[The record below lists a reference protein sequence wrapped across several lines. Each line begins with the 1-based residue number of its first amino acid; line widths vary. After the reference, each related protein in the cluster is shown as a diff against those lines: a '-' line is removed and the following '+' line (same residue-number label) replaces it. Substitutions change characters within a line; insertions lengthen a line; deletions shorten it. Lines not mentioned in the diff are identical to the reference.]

1 MQAWQTRLNERK
13 QQFLTK
19 TRERISGELTSSL
32 EQLLGSP
39 NDRSALTRVNKH
51 FHQLAG
57 AGGIYEMTE
66 FCNIAIAAEEL
77 CGKLLMNESPVG
89 DMEQKKLRAFCEALL
104 REVDSEQ
111 HKTVPASVI
120 PVSTT
125 DGAPVRKADVLLV
138 DQNADRLVVWHRV
151 FEEHKMGVR
160 TVKSASG
167 ARGAMVIRVP
177 DVLVINAPLP
187 DSAFGMEVIQ
197 HLRSLS
203 GGGRSVVLVVAEE
216 PSFKLKIDAIKCGAD
231 GVLEADT
238 TAKDLLG
245 KIDEM
250 LAGRAT
256 RQYKILSVEDDLE
269 QAWFIKSTLESVGYS
284 VLHIADPIHFE
295 EALVSFAPDLV
306 LLDIM
311 LGEISG
317 HDLARY
323 VRRHE
328 QFSRVPI
335 VFLTTEN
342 QMHMHLESA
351 RAGGDEHLVK
361 PIAPQLLVAAIA
373 GRLERA

>member
-13 QQFLTK
+13 QQFLNK
-19 TRERISGELTSSL
+19 TRERISGEVKSSL
-32 EQLLGSP
+32 EELLGTP

-57 AGGIYEMTE
+57 AGGIYEMTD
-66 FCNIAIAAEEL
+66 FCSIAIAAEEL
-77 CGKLLMNESPVG
+77 CSILLHNDSPVG
-89 DMEQKKLRAFCEALL
+89 ELEQAKLRAFCEALL

-111 HKTVPASVI
+111 HKAVPSSVI
-120 PVSTT
+120 PVSTVG
-125 DGAPVRKADVLLV
+125 GAPVKKTDVLLV

-167 ARGAMVIRVP
+167 ARGALVIRVP

-187 DSAFGMEVIQ
+187 DSAFGIEVIQ
-197 HLRSLS
+197 HLRGLS
-203 GGGRSVVLVVAEE
+203 GGGSSVVLVVAEQ
-216 PSFKLKIDAIKCGAD
+216 PSFKQKIDAIKCGAD
-231 GVLEADT
+231 GVFEGDT

-250 LAGRAT
+250 LAGRAK
-256 RQYKILSVEDDLE
+256 RQYKILSVEDDPE

-328 QFSRVPI
+328 LFSRVPI
-335 VFLTTEN
+335 IFLTTEN